1 MYICHLQKVFRKP
14 FTDIGQL
21 LLTNKTIS
29 LGNNANI
36 EQWTE
41 VIEPKRSLFDIN
53 FKEIWHYRDLILLF
67 VRRDFV
73 SQYKQTILGPLWI
86 FIQPIFT
93 TITFLFVFNKI
104 ANLSTNSIN
113 ATLFYMSGITLWN
126 YFADCLTKTSNTFVS
141 NAGIFGKVYF
151 PRLVTPISIVLSSL
165 VKLGIQMLLFIS
177 IFAIFMLLDKQSFSV
192 NTTIFFFPFYVFI
205 MATIGLG
212 AGLLLSS
219 LTTKYRDLSYL
230 LAFGVQLLM
239 YATPIIYPLSSTSGK
254 LRSFLMANPI
264 TSLIENFR
272 YGLFSQGEFLFGG
285 LLYSLIF
292 SVVLVALGIVM
303 FNQVEKSFMDTV

>member
-1 MYICHLQKVFRKP
+1 MDLQKVFRKP

-21 LLTNKTIS
+21 LLTNKKIS

-53 FKEIWHYRDLILLF
+53 FKEIWHYRDLIILF

-104 ANLSTNSIN
+104 ANLSTNGIN

-239 YATPIIYPLSSTSGK
+239 YATPIIYPLSSTSGRLK
-254 LRSFLMANPI
+254 SFLMANPI

-292 SVVLVALGIVM
+292 SVVLVAVGIVM

>member
-1 MYICHLQKVFRKP
+1 MN
-14 FTDIGQL
+14 
-21 LLTNKTIS
+21 NKE
-29 LGNNANI
+29 NI
-36 EQWTE
+36 TQWTE
-41 VIEPKRSLFDIN
+41 VIEPKRSLLDVN

-104 ANLSTNSIN
+104 AKLSTNGIN

-151 PRLVTPISIVLSSL
+151 PRLVTPISIVFSSL
-165 VKLGIQMLLFIS
+165 IKLAIQLSLFVLVYIAFL
-177 IFAIFMLLDKQSFSV
+177 ILGTQSFSL
-192 NTTIFFFPFYVFI
+192 NFSILLLPLYVLT
-205 MATIGLG
+205 MAVLGFGLG
-212 AGLLLSS
+212 VLFSS

-230 LAFGVQLLM
+230 LVFGIQLMM
-239 YATPIIYPLSSTSGK
+239 YATPVIYPLSSTSGK
-254 LRSFLMANPI
+254 LRTLLLLNPMTAI
-264 TSLIENFR
+264 IENFK
-272 YGLFSQGEFLFGG
+272 YSVFDQGEFLVGG
-285 LLYSLIF
+285 IVYSICF
-292 SVVLVALGIVM
+292 SMLVAIVGIVV
-303 FNQVEKSFMDTV
+303 FNQVEKTFMDTV